1 MGESLSVV
9 VPVWNEQAT
18 IGQLVKDLDAELAPL
33 VERLEII
40 VVDDASTDRTPVI
53 LRCLAA
59 EVRTLRVLR
68 SERNAGHGP
77 SVLKG
82 LAAASGGWIF
92 HIDSDGQLVV
102 ADFGRLWRRRESA
115 DLVLGYRVRRR
126 DPVHRLVLS
135 RVVAACASLL
145 VGRRLRDPNVP
156 FKLLRRALWTDLAPY
171 VPPDTL
177 APSILLAAAAARRGW
192 RIEQVPVTHHPRAVG
207 QSSLRAARL
216 IAFSARGLGQLV
228 RLRVR
233 LR

>member
-1 MGESLSVV
+1 VRESLSVV

-33 VERLEII
+33 VEHLEII
-40 VVDDASTDRTPVI
+40 VIDDASTDRTPAI
-53 LRCLAA
+53 LECLAA
-59 EVRTLRVLR
+59 ELRSLRVLR
-68 SERNAGHGP
+68 AERNAGHGA

-82 LAAASGGWIF
+82 FAAATGDWIF

-115 DLVLGYRVRRR
+115 DLVLGYRVCRR

-135 RVVAACASLL
+135 RVVATCTSLL

-156 FKLLRRALWTDLAPY
+156 FKLLRRALWADLAPV

-177 APSILLAAAAARRGW
+177 APSILLVAAAVRRGW

-207 QSSLRAARL
+207 RSSLRAVRL
-216 IAFSARGLGQLV
+216 LAFSGRGLGQLV

>member
-1 MGESLSVV
+1 VRESLSVV

-33 VERLEII
+33 VEHLEII
-40 VVDDASTDRTPVI
+40 VIDDASTDRTPAI
-53 LRCLAA
+53 LECLAA
-59 EVRTLRVLR
+59 ELRSLRVLR
-68 SERNAGHGP
+68 AERNAGHGA

-82 LAAASGGWIF
+82 FAAATGDWIF

-135 RVVAACASLL
+135 RIVAACASLL
-145 VGRRLRDPNVP
+145 VGRRLRDPNAP
-156 FKLLRRALWTDLAPY
+156 FKLLRRALWADLAVF

-177 APSILLAAAAARRGW
+177 APSILLAAAAVRRGW
-192 RIEQVPVTHHPRAVG
+192 RVEQVPVAHHPRAVG
-207 QSSLRAARL
+207 RSSLRAARL
-216 IAFSARGLGQLV
+216 VAFSARGLGQLV